1 MTILFASPRWN
12 REKHMLYIMC
22 QCLHLVKVFGAG
34 AVYKLL
40 LILFRLSIS
49 RHTSGLEQTGMLNH
63 NFQLPKEV
71 KGFWSRLKFLN
82 RCPLMAISKLLL
94 LLTSSNFHGWCILWY
109 IHVCPWQVKDFLEP
123 LHINWGGEGG
133 ELPSLFKVAWLIFNC
148 LYVNDSQS

>member
-1 MTILFASPRWN
+1 
-12 REKHMLYIMC
+12 MLYIMC

-40 LILFRLSIS
+40 LILLN
-49 RHTSGLEQTGMLNH
+49 HTSGLEQSGMLNH

-94 LLTSSNFHGWCILWY
+94 LLTSSNFHGWCIL
-109 IHVCPWQVKDFLEP
+109 
-123 LHINWGGEGG
+123 
-133 ELPSLFKVAWLIFNC
+133 
-148 LYVNDSQS
+148 